1 MKKRILAIWLCAA
14 MLICAVGC
22 GGSQKADNSAS
33 KEEAVTEEAT
43 PEADEP
49 AESPA
54 SPAEEASPEEDLEES
69 PVAETPDESPAAEI
83 PEEAFASE
91 APGNATDDVNGEYDM
106 QYAFVNL
113 KNDGDSRIIIY
124 PNGTVG
130 DATVLYKE
138 KTLSGLCDY
147 IDETVLEEGR
157 TINRPFL
164 YDLVSVELV
173 DPAMITDYN
182 QFSMAMIYCLTIAN
196 EFYSIDVRVRDLVLD
211 YNDIVK
217 HTYDVTAEGKEDSWI
232 LDGHEKKFYLN
243 GGNTEYTSS
252 MFAPETMAV
261 WSLVLD
267 QYFEENS

>member
-1 MKKRILAIWLCAA
+1 MKKRLLAIWICAA
-14 MLICAVGC
+14 VLICAVGC

-33 KEEAVTEEAT
+33 KEETATEEAA
-43 PEADEP
+43 PETDEP

-54 SPAEEASPEEDLEES
+54 SPAEEASPEEDPEES
-69 PVAETPDESPAAEI
+69 PVAETPDGSPVEEI
-83 PEEAFASE
+83 PEESFASE
-91 APGNATDDVNGEYDM
+91 APSGVTEEDNGEYDM

-130 DATVLYKE
+130 DDTVLYNE
-138 KTLSGLCDY
+138 KTLGGLCDY
-147 IDETVLEEGR
+147 IDETVLEQGR
-157 TINRPFL
+157 KINRPFL
-164 YDLVSVELV
+164 YDLVAVEVV
-173 DPAMITDYN
+173 DPTMITDYN
-182 QFSMAMIYCLTIAN
+182 QFSMTMIYCLTIAN

-217 HTYDVTAEGKEDSWI
+217 HNYEVTAEGKEDSWI

-252 MFAPETMAV
+252 MFDPETMAV
-261 WSLVLD
+261 WSVVLD
-267 QYFEENS
+267 QYFGENS

>member
-1 MKKRILAIWLCAA
+1 MKKRLLAIWICTAV
-14 MLICAVGC
+14 LICAVGC
-22 GGSQKADNSAS
+22 GGSQKADHSAS
-33 KEEAVTEEAT
+33 KEETATEEAA

-54 SPAEEASPEEDLEES
+54 SPAEEASPEEDPEES
-69 PVAETPDESPAAEI
+69 PVAETPDGFPVEEI
-83 PEEAFASE
+83 PEESFASE
-91 APGNATDDVNGEYDM
+91 ALSGVTEEDNGEYDM

-130 DATVLYKE
+130 DDTVLYNE
-138 KTLSGLCDY
+138 KTLGGLCDY
-147 IDETVLEEGR
+147 IDETVLEQGR
-157 TINRPFL
+157 KINRPFL
-164 YDLVSVELV
+164 YDLVAVELV

-182 QFSMAMIYCLTIAN
+182 QFSMTMIYCLTIAN

-217 HTYDVTAEGKEDSWI
+217 HNYEVTAEGKEDSWI

-252 MFAPETMAV
+252 MFDPETMAV